1 MKTIYIVDDAMKKG
15 KKLSTMISNEN
26 RYSEHL
32 TKNKSFFRV
41 RFLERRLHHREKEEI
56 GAWKINRPGERIL
69 DVDLPLSYGIFDVN
83 IDPAEINACDFVWD
97 PAREVSVFIK
107 VNCISTEF
115 TSRRRGGEKGV
126 ILRLTV
132 DTWTHGEYKCEQ
144 LDVTSCQLKVFKSKG
159 ADRKH
164 RTDRERM
171 DKRPPEDLK
180 KYQPS
185 YQCTVLTECPSDFL
199 LGLPA
204 SPLTQVEC
212 PSSTSLELSPSKY
225 SPGQLSKSSSSYSLS
240 SFQEVPESQP
250 KETKPLA
257 SYTDLS
263 YYASAEETLSG

>member
-1 MKTIYIVDDAMKKG
+1 MSAVRPGLTMKESGEKRIIQCVLGAPTALGINIGEETLTYLNQDDAMKKG

-144 LDVTSCQLKVFKSKG
+144 LDVTSCQLKVFKFYCFIQNCFKHVKILPQPEQNGTVEMTEITNKITYGVHTLIFSSNDAMS
-159 ADRKH
+159 AD
-164 RTDRERM
+164 
-171 DKRPPEDLK
+171 
-180 KYQPS
+180 
-185 YQCTVLTECPSDFL
+185 
-199 LGLPA
+199 
-204 SPLTQVEC
+204 
-212 PSSTSLELSPSKY
+212 
-225 SPGQLSKSSSSYSLS
+225 
-240 SFQEVPESQP
+240 
-250 KETKPLA
+250 
-257 SYTDLS
+257 
-263 YYASAEETLSG
+263 